1 MAFLIKLKLFFKGE
15 TMPTDEETLKN
26 VDEFI
31 EDSKNE
37 LQNNDDPIFQRDKF
51 ILDMMIHAYE
61 EDERRNTLV
70 DSKNSQMIAI
80 LGVMLTIQGSLFTF
94 LLSNFATINFP
105 VMNVI
110 LSVLA
115 LVSLG
120 YYVYSM
126 KIFVDAYY
134 FKTFKSIPNHEYLI
148 KSAKEN
154 VHEHNIVGDLIGS
167 FGDAINYNKEV
178 IFGKVNTAKEGF
190 KYFKKGG
197 LCTVLFVLVFL
208 LSMLSL

>member
-1 MAFLIKLKLFFKGE
+1 MSDDDK
-15 TMPTDEETLKN
+15 TLKS

-37 LQNNDDPIFQRDKF
+37 LQNNEDSIFQRDKF

-61 EDERRNTLV
+61 EDERRNTLI

-94 LLSNFATINFP
+94 LLSNFTTLNSSA
-105 VMNVI
+105 MNVI

-115 LVSLG
+115 LISLG

-126 KIFVDAYY
+126 KIFIDAYY
-134 FKTFKSIPNHEYLI
+134 FKTFKSIPNHDYLI
-148 KSAKEN
+148 NSAKKN
-154 VHEHNIVGDLIGS
+154 VHEHNIVGDLIGT
-167 FGDAINYNKEV
+167 FGSAIKFNKEV
-178 IFGKVNTAKEGF
+178 ISGKVDTAKDGF
-190 KYFKKGG
+190 AYFKKGG
-197 LCTVLFVLVFL
+197 ISTVLFVLVFL
-208 LSMLSL
+208 LSMLSLS

>member
-1 MAFLIKLKLFFKGE
+1 MSDETDNLKK
-15 TMPTDEETLKN
+15 

-31 EDSKNE
+31 ENSRKELNSEDDDS
-37 LQNNDDPIFQRDKF
+37 IFNRDKF

-94 LLSNFATINFP
+94 LLSNFAKINSP

-110 LSVLA
+110 LSVLT

-126 KIFVDAYY
+126 KIFIDAYT
-134 FKTFKSIPNHEYLI
+134 FKTFKSIPNYEYLI
-148 KSAKEN
+148 NSAKKK
-154 VHEHNIVGDLIGS
+154 VPEHNIIGDLIGS
-167 FGDAINYNKEV
+167 FGSAIKHNKEV
-178 IFGKVNTAKEGF
+178 ISGKVNTAKEGF
-190 KYFKKGG
+190 EYFKKGG
-197 LCTVLFVLVFL
+197 LLTILFVFVFL
-208 LSMLSL
+208 LSMLSLK

>member
-1 MAFLIKLKLFFKGE
+1 MAFFNRLFLRRRIMSDETDNLKK
-15 TMPTDEETLKN
+15 

-31 EDSKNE
+31 ENSRKELNSEDDDS
-37 LQNNDDPIFQRDKF
+37 IFNRDKF

-94 LLSNFATINFP
+94 LLSNFAKINSP

-110 LSVLA
+110 LSVLT

-126 KIFVDAYY
+126 KIFIDAYT
-134 FKTFKSIPNHEYLI
+134 FKTFKSIPNYEYLI
-148 KSAKEN
+148 NSAKKK
-154 VHEHNIVGDLIGS
+154 VPEHNIIGDLIGS
-167 FGDAINYNKEV
+167 FGSAIKHNKEV
-178 IFGKVNTAKEGF
+178 ISGKVNTAKEGF
-190 KYFKKGG
+190 EYFKKGG
-197 LCTVLFVLVFL
+197 LLTILFVLVFL
-208 LSMLSL
+208 LSMLSLK

>member
-37 LQNNDDPIFQRDKF
+37 L
-51 ILDMMIHAYE
+51 
-61 EDERRNTLV
+61 
-70 DSKNSQMIAI
+70 
-80 LGVMLTIQGSLFTF
+80 LFTF

>member
-1 MAFLIKLKLFFKGE
+1 MQND
-15 TMPTDEETLKN
+15 DEILKN
-26 VDEFI
+26 VDNLI
-31 EDSKNE
+31 ENYRNE
-37 LQNNDDPIFQRDKF
+37 LKDDNEDDSVLKRDKF
-51 ILDMMIHAYE
+51 ILDMLIHAYE

-94 LLSNFATINFP
+94 LLSNFITINSP
-105 VMNVI
+105 AINVI
-110 LSVLA
+110 LSVLT

-120 YYVYSM
+120 NYIYSM
-126 KIFVDAYY
+126 KIFIDAYY

-148 KSAKEN
+148 NSAKHN

-167 FGDAINYNKEV
+167 FGDAIKFNKEV
-178 IFGKVNTAKEGF
+178 ISGKVSTAKEGF

-197 LCTVLFVLVFL
+197 LSTLLFVLVFL
-208 LSMLSL
+208 LSMLIL